1 VNSDGFP
8 NQSGRAAMNRPGL
21 ISRLLRVPRL
31 TRRRIGLALAIAV
44 VADGLQL
51 LLGPLGWV
59 FFDEVIDGIAMIATS
74 WLLGFHLLLLPTF
87 AVEFI
92 PVIDLLPT
100 WTGCVGLL
108 IAMRKR
114 EQATQPPPLPPPRR
128 LIES

>member
-1 VNSDGFP
+1 
-8 NQSGRAAMNRPGL
+8 MNRPGL